1 MKVLAI
7 LALLLSGCVT
17 RSHYVEMSLPTA
29 AKSQPVWCVL
39 IQVGI
44 PMASQGLWHCVDHAG
59 DDSFIPAAPN
69 SELPVLPSGSLPVI
83 PGGTF

>member
-1 MKVLAI
+1 MRL
-7 LALLLSGCVT
+7 LLFALLLSGCVT
-17 RSHYVEMSLPTA
+17 RQHYVEMSLPTT
-29 AKSQPVWCVL
+29 AKSQAVWCVL
-39 IQVGI
+39 TQVGI
-44 PMASQGLWHCVDHAG
+44 PMASQGLWHCVDHSG